1 MYVAH
6 CSRHISAALRFHDR
20 FACAPAQSSAC
31 SDLTT
36 IDVSQVDA
44 DISSSKVLQGY
55 KRKVLDVQLSIR
67 GSTSVLVSQAATNH
81 LSGHV
86 APQEA

>member
-1 MYVAH
+1 MLTYK
-6 CSRHISAALRFHDR
+6 ALKCCKD
-20 FACAPAQSSAC
+20 
-31 SDLTT
+31 TKE
-36 IDVSQVDA
+36 
-44 DISSSKVLQGY
+44 KVLE
-55 KRKVLDVQLSIR
+55 VQLSIC